1 MEQAAMA
8 ACEASARGNY
18 TAEPRGRAL
27 CELSGLGSLLAWEPA
42 GGLRFGP
49 IQIDRLGSRLV
60 A

>member
-1 MEQAAMA
+1 MA

-42 GGLRFGP
+42 GLGACWRLTVRADP
-49 IQIDRLGSRLV
+49 DR
-60 A
+60 